1 MLHFLDQKDYTL
13 VVPGP
18 EDEAWYK
25 QNLAYG
31 LEFNQRYLAELAEP
45 PKGGHLS
52 GTFIYAHPPDY
63 IGRPTMD
70 WGVKEWRGLFQE
82 LKEMGIEIVI
92 HQAAAW
98 VEVQECYYRS
108 KMFASYRSWNSFDA
122 LVEAV
127 AAEGMTFFMGGLGNM
142 LAFDWNATAQTLA
155 ADRDNQ
161 LACFNELV
169 ELYKG
174 GFHGFY
180 MSPETGFPGLRQP
193 EREKLL
199 NTYFYEVCQGVKD
212 VMPGLPILLSPGTY
226 YMENQDQDI
235 YAFLV
240 NLFKGCPIDIMC
252 PQDSIGTFG
261 NRLSHYQP
269 GFRIWQQVC
278 KEIGS
283 ELWVNV
289 ESFERV
295 KIATAQDFVPADFKR
310 LATQLSIA
318 AQFGRKLVSWEVPY
332 FYSPLAGEAGT
343 RLRQQYQ
350 ASRAAGNRS

>member
-18 EDEAWYK
+18 EDVEWYNRNMTYS
-25 QNLAYG
+25 QDLNR
-31 LEFNQRYLAELAEP
+31 QYLQALVEP

-63 IGRPTMD
+63 VGRPTMS
-70 WGVKEWRGLFQE
+70 WGLAEWRGLFQE
-82 LKEMGIEIVI
+82 LKELGIDTLIY
-92 HQAAAW
+92 QAAAW
-98 VEVQECYYRS
+98 VEVKECYYRS
-108 KMFASYRSWNSFDA
+108 KMFSGYRTWNSFDP

-161 LACFNELV
+161 LACFHELV

-180 MSPETGFPGLRQP
+180 MSPETGYPGQRQP

-199 NTYFYEVCQGVKD
+199 NAYFYEVCQGVKD
-212 VMPGLPILLSPGTY
+212 VMPDLPILLSPGTY
-226 YMENQDQDI
+226 YMENHDQEIHD
-235 YAFLV
+235 FLH
-240 NLFKGCPIDIMC
+240 NLFEGCPVDIMC

-261 NRLSHYQP
+261 SRLPHYQP
-269 GFRIWQQVC
+269 GFAIWQQVC
-278 KEIGS
+278 REIGC

-310 LATQLSIA
+310 LAVQLSQASRVGKKI
-318 AQFGRKLVSWEVPY
+318 VSWEVPY
-332 FYSPLAGEAGT
+332 FYSPLAGEPGI
-343 RLRQQYQ
+343 RLRQQYL
-350 ASRAAGNRS
+350 ASRAAGERN